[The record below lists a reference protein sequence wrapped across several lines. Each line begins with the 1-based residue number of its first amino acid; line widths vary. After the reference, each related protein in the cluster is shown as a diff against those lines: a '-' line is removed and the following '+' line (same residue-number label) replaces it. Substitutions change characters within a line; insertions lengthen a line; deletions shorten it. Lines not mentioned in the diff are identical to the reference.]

1 MVKAAN
7 SCALS
12 SLPQCPGPSQAIG
25 SQILGQSIITA
36 AQRHRVVS
44 PLPLI
49 KAPAEA
55 GRSSKLCWTVDGLT
69 GLLLVLSIRATRDSC
84 GRTAGFS
91 LFAPHSDGMSD
102 AKGTRRSGE
111 VGKRFAGLGRRQRSN
126 LLGLKGAKGFIF
138 PNIHDQRT
146 EAVLL
151 PYTRPPSPP
160 SGGTPHLS
168 PRRRGLGWVGSRPQ
182 VHVLRLEGVRSS
194 PLVWERRTT
203 CWVNMRVPDP
213 KVLDLQR
220 PPPHSMR
227 GGTSLRMCQPAARLQ
242 RARRGPTPSHRRPQ
256 TRHTHGAPPR
266 AQDPT
271 PQRQHGAHHT
281 RNNQGHTYTQH
292 RRDASLMHSREPSP
306 SRPHREGKATQT

>member
-1 MVKAAN
+1 MHLAV
-7 SCALS
+7 CLS
-12 SLPQCPGPSQAIG
+12 AQVPRKPLAVRSWGSPSLQLHSAIG
-25 SQILGQSIITA
+25 WF
-36 AQRHRVVS
+36 R

-126 LLGLKGAKGFIF
+126 VLGLKGAKGFIF

-168 PRRRGLGWVGSRPQ
+168 PRRRGLGWVGSRP
-182 VHVLRLEGVRSS
+182 RLVAYPRSAPPSLPDPTGRPYPGVRSQG
-194 PLVWERRTT
+194 L
-203 CWVNMRVPDP
+203 PD
-213 KVLDLQR
+213 
-220 PPPHSMR
+220 
-227 GGTSLRMCQPAARLQ
+227 C
-242 RARRGPTPSHRRPQ
+242 
-256 TRHTHGAPPR
+256 
-266 AQDPT
+266 
-271 PQRQHGAHHT
+271 
-281 RNNQGHTYTQH
+281 
-292 RRDASLMHSREPSP
+292 
-306 SRPHREGKATQT
+306 